1 MIVPLDKTA
10 EEAEAARSRGKH
22 NLNGLLATPG
32 KHDMAAASD
41 QQRRRDRQNASGS
54 TNEDTTA
61 QTNEEAS
68 NYKLL
73 SQSRS
78 KASPDKTSAL
88 R

>member
-10 EEAEAARSRGKH
+10 EKAEAARSRGMH
-22 NLNGLLATPG
+22 DLSGLLATPG
-32 KHDMAAASD
+32 KHDMAAASE
-41 QQRRRDRQNASGS
+41 QQRRRDRRNASGS

-61 QTNEEAS
+61 QTNEGAS
-68 NYKLL
+68 YYKLL

-78 KASPDKTSAL
+78 KPSPDKTSAL